1 MFPQVKAG
9 RPHAAHT
16 LLPFPRLAL
25 ASPKEVLKKP
35 VGLSF
40 PREIQDTILGCTN
53 HAKSTRRKRRN
64 DVWESESRGPGD
76 VTVKETDGVVGPSTD
91 GDPLDVR

>member
-1 MFPQVKAG
+1 MMFPQVKAG

-16 LLPFPRLAL
+16 LLPSPLSFIYFLSSLAL

-40 PREIQDTILGCTN
+40 PREIQDTILVVPT
-53 HAKSTRRKRRN
+53 TRNLQEEKEEMMCGNRSQG
-64 DVWESESRGPGD
+64 DRGM
-76 VTVKETDGVVGPSTD
+76 
-91 GDPLDVR
+91 